1 MPCRAYI
8 RCPASH
14 PRWTRLYN
22 KNIFGEKG
30 FRAVCPCGYLY
41 MFETILGILLIV
53 MSLFLI
59 VAVLMQHGKSH
70 GLSGTIA
77 GGAETFFGKNKGAS
91 VDSMLSKITTLVA
104 IVFTIVVIITY
115 VVQGNVTSS
124 HNHTSTSDTTAAT
137 TTAAAV
143 ETTVAADTTAAE

>member
-1 MPCRAYI
+1 
-8 RCPASH
+8 
-14 PRWTRLYN
+14 
-22 KNIFGEKG
+22 
-30 FRAVCPCGYLY
+30 

-91 VDSMLSKITTLVA
+91 VDSMLSKVTTIVA
-104 IVFTIVVIITY
+104 IVFTLVVIVTY
-115 VVQGNVTSS
+115 VVQDNVATS
-124 HNHTSTSDTTAAT
+124 HNHDHSASADTTA
-137 TTAAAV
+137 V
-143 ETTVAADTTAAE
+143 TTVADDTTAADTTAAE